1 MLCSNCGKEL
11 VGIPA
16 ICEDCGTGP
25 EPKPN
30 PCPSCGSGTHVRAVA
45 CPKCGA
51 ALEATAESGKK
62 GRGLRLISIV
72 FNIIIAVVFVSTY
85 LYLASPPAA
94 VEPVVTAASNLIVA
108 SVGYTAIPLDSI
120 IASPP
125 VLPRVTHYGQMGS
138 ERGSVGFLM
147 NHTSPI
153 PGILVNTTEQLTI
166 YAVYKEP
173 TTNTAAASAGR
184 FEDVTDKAA
193 FQSSNTAAVTV
204 TTDGLVRAV
213 ASGAANITVSYTAI
227 PGSANLTAAAEGKIP
242 ITVTANVSVT
252 VK

>member
-11 VGIPA
+11 VGTPA

-25 EPKPN
+25 APEPN
-30 PCPSCGSGTHVRAVA
+30 PCPSCGSGTHVRAIA

-51 ALEATAESGKK
+51 ALEATTESGKK
-62 GRGLRLISIV
+62 GRGLRSISIA
-72 FNIIIAVVFVSTY
+72 FNILIAAVFVSTF

-94 VEPVVTAASNLIVA
+94 VEPVVTAASNLVVA

-125 VLPRVTHYGQMGS
+125 VLPRVTQYFFTY
-138 ERGSVGFLM
+138 VV
-147 NHTSPI
+147 
-153 PGILVNTTEQLTI
+153 PGIPVNTTEQLTI
-166 YAVYKEP
+166 YAVYKAP
-173 TTNTAAASAGR
+173 STQGKFPSRNTATASAGR
-184 FEDVTDKAA
+184 FEDVTDKAV

-204 TTDGLVRAV
+204 TAEGLVRAV

-242 ITVTANVSVT
+242 ITVTVNVPAYVR
-252 VK
+252 

>member
-25 EPKPN
+25 EPEPN
-30 PCPSCGSGTHVRAVA
+30 PCPSCGSGTHVRAIA

-51 ALEATAESGKK
+51 ALEATAGPGKK
-62 GRGLRLISIV
+62 GRGLRSISIV
-72 FNIIIAVVFVSTY
+72 FNIVIAVVFVSTY
-85 LYLASPPAA
+85 LFLASPPAA
-94 VEPVVTAASNLIVA
+94 VEPVVTAASNLVVA

-125 VLPRVTHYGQMGS
+125 VLPRVTQYFFTY
-138 ERGSVGFLM
+138 VV
-147 NHTSPI
+147 
-153 PGILVNTTEQLTI
+153 PGIPVNTTEQLTI

-173 TTNTAAASAGR
+173 TTQGKFPSRNTATASAGR
-184 FEDVTDKAA
+184 FEDVTDKAV

-204 TTDGLVRAV
+204 TADGLVRAV
-213 ASGAANITVSYTAI
+213 ASGTANITVSYTAI

-242 ITVTANVSVT
+242 ITVTVNVSVI
-252 VK
+252 VR

>member
-25 EPKPN
+25 EPEPN
-30 PCPSCGSGTHVRAVA
+30 PCPSCGSGTHVRAIA

-51 ALEATAESGKK
+51 ALEATAGPGKK
-62 GRGLRLISIV
+62 GRGLRSISIV
-72 FNIIIAVVFVSTY
+72 FNIVIAVVFVSTY
-85 LYLASPPAA
+85 LFLASPPAA
-94 VEPVVTAASNLIVA
+94 VEPVVTAASNLVVA

-125 VLPRVTHYGQMGS
+125 ALPPTYV
-138 ERGSVGFLM
+138 
-147 NHTSPI
+147 I
-153 PGILVNTTEQLTI
+153 PGHTFFLGMPVNTIDQLTI
-166 YAVYKEP
+166 YAVYKKP
-173 TTNTAAASAGR
+173 TTQGKFPSRNTATASAGR
-184 FEDVTDKAA
+184 FEDVTDKAV

-204 TTDGLVRAV
+204 TADGIIRAV
-213 ASGAANITVSYTAI
+213 ASGTANITVSYTAI

-242 ITVTANVSVT
+242 ITVTVNVSVL
-252 VK
+252 VR

>member
-25 EPKPN
+25 EPEPN
-30 PCPSCGSGTHVRAVA
+30 PCPSCGSGTHVRAIA

-51 ALEATAESGKK
+51 ALEATAGPGKK
-62 GRGLRLISIV
+62 GRGLRSISIV
-72 FNIIIAVVFVSTY
+72 FNIVIAVVFVSTY
-85 LYLASPPAA
+85 LFLASPPAA
-94 VEPVVTAASNLIVA
+94 VEPVVTAASNLVVA

-125 VLPRVTHYGQMGS
+125 VLPRVTQYFFTY
-138 ERGSVGFLM
+138 VV
-147 NHTSPI
+147 
-153 PGILVNTTEQLTI
+153 PGIPVNTTEQLTI

-173 TTNTAAASAGR
+173 TTQGKFPSRNTATASAGR
-184 FEDVTDKAA
+184 FEDVTDKAV

-204 TTDGLVRAV
+204 TADGLVRAV

-242 ITVTANVSVT
+242 ITVTVNVPAYVR
-252 VK
+252 

>member
-25 EPKPN
+25 EPEPN
-30 PCPSCGSGTHVRAVA
+30 PCPSCGSGTHVRAIA

-51 ALEATAESGKK
+51 ALEATAGPGKK
-62 GRGLRLISIV
+62 GRGLRSISIV
-72 FNIIIAVVFVSTY
+72 FNIVIAVVFVSTY
-85 LYLASPPAA
+85 LFLASPPAA
-94 VEPVVTAASNLIVA
+94 VEPVVTAASNLVVA

-125 VLPRVTHYGQMGS
+125 VLPRVTQYAFTY
-138 ERGSVGFLM
+138 VK
-147 NHTSPI
+147 
-153 PGILVNTTEQLTI
+153 PGIPVNTTEQLTI

-173 TTNTAAASAGR
+173 TTQGKFPSRNTATASAGR
-184 FEDVTDKAA
+184 FEDVTDKAV

-204 TTDGLVRAV
+204 TADGLVRAV

-242 ITVTANVSVT
+242 ITVTVNVPAYVR
-252 VK
+252 

>member
-25 EPKPN
+25 EPEPN
-30 PCPSCGSGTHVRAVA
+30 PCPSCGSGTHVRAIA

-51 ALEATAESGKK
+51 ALEATAGPGKK
-62 GRGLRLISIV
+62 GRGLRSISIV
-72 FNIIIAVVFVSTY
+72 FNIVIAVVFVSTY
-85 LYLASPPAA
+85 LFLASPPAA
-94 VEPVVTAASNLIVA
+94 VEPVVTAASNLVVA

-125 VLPRVTHYGQMGS
+125 VLPRVTQYAFTY
-138 ERGSVGFLM
+138 VK
-147 NHTSPI
+147 
-153 PGILVNTTEQLTI
+153 PGIPVNTTEQLTI

-173 TTNTAAASAGR
+173 TTQGKFPSRNTATASAGR
-184 FEDVTDKAA
+184 FEDVTDKAV

-204 TTDGLVRAV
+204 TADGLVRAV

-242 ITVTANVSVT
+242 ITVTVNVFVI
-252 VK
+252 VR

>member
-25 EPKPN
+25 EPEPN
-30 PCPSCGSGTHVRAVA
+30 PCPSCGSGTHVRAIA

-51 ALEATAESGKK
+51 ALEATAGPGKK
-62 GRGLRLISIV
+62 GRGLRSISIV
-72 FNIIIAVVFVSTY
+72 FNIVIAVVFVSTY
-85 LYLASPPAA
+85 LFLASPPAA
-94 VEPVVTAASNLIVA
+94 VEPVVTAASNLVVA

-125 VLPRVTHYGQMGS
+125 ALPPTYV
-138 ERGSVGFLM
+138 
-147 NHTSPI
+147 I
-153 PGILVNTTEQLTI
+153 PGHTFFLGMPVNTIDQLTI
-166 YAVYKEP
+166 YAVYKKP
-173 TTNTAAASAGR
+173 TTQGKFPSRNTATASTGR
-184 FEDVTDKAA
+184 FEDVTDKAV
-193 FQSSNTAAVTV
+193 FQSSNTAVVTV
-204 TTDGLVRAV
+204 TADGLIQAV

-242 ITVTANVSVT
+242 ITVTVNVPAYVR
-252 VK
+252 

>member
-25 EPKPN
+25 EPEPN
-30 PCPSCGSGTHVRAVA
+30 PCPSCGSGTHVRAIA

-51 ALEATAESGKK
+51 ALEATAGPGKK
-62 GRGLRLISIV
+62 GRGLRSISIV
-72 FNIIIAVVFVSTY
+72 FNIVIAVVFVSTY
-85 LYLASPPAA
+85 LFLASPPAA
-94 VEPVVTAASNLIVA
+94 VEPVVTAASNLVVA

-125 VLPRVTHYGQMGS
+125 VLPRVTQYAFTY
-138 ERGSVGFLM
+138 VK
-147 NHTSPI
+147 
-153 PGILVNTTEQLTI
+153 PGIPVNTTEQLTI

-173 TTNTAAASAGR
+173 TTQGKFPSRNTATASAGR
-184 FEDVTDKAA
+184 FEDVTDKAV
-193 FQSSNTAAVTV
+193 FQSSNTAVVTV
-204 TTDGLVRAV
+204 TADGLIQAV

-242 ITVTANVSVT
+242 ITVTVNVPAYVR
-252 VK
+252 

>member
-25 EPKPN
+25 EPEPN
-30 PCPSCGSGTHVRAVA
+30 PCPSCGSGTHVRAIA

-51 ALEATAESGKK
+51 ALEATAGPGKK
-62 GRGLRLISIV
+62 GRGLRSISIV
-72 FNIIIAVVFVSTY
+72 FNIVIAVVFVSTY
-85 LYLASPPAA
+85 LFLASPPAA
-94 VEPVVTAASNLIVA
+94 VEPVVTAASNLVVA

-125 VLPRVTHYGQMGS
+125 VLPRVTQYFFTY
-138 ERGSVGFLM
+138 VV
-147 NHTSPI
+147 
-153 PGILVNTTEQLTI
+153 PGIPVNTTEQLTI

-173 TTNTAAASAGR
+173 TTQGKFPSRNTATASAGR
-184 FEDVTDKAA
+184 FEDVTDKAV
-193 FQSSNTAAVTV
+193 FQSSNTAVVTV
-204 TTDGLVRAV
+204 TADGLIQAV

-242 ITVTANVSVT
+242 ITVTVNVPAYVR
-252 VK
+252 

>member
-25 EPKPN
+25 EPEPN
-30 PCPSCGSGTHVRAVA
+30 PCPSCGSGTHVRAIA

-51 ALEATAESGKK
+51 ALEATAGPGKK
-62 GRGLRLISIV
+62 GRGLRSISIV
-72 FNIIIAVVFVSTY
+72 FNIVIAVVFVSTY
-85 LYLASPPAA
+85 LFLASPPAA
-94 VEPVVTAASNLIVA
+94 VEPVVTAASNLVVA

-125 VLPRVTHYGQMGS
+125 VLPRVTQYAFTY
-138 ERGSVGFLM
+138 VK
-147 NHTSPI
+147 
-153 PGILVNTTEQLTI
+153 PGIPVNTTEQLTI

-173 TTNTAAASAGR
+173 ATQGKFPSRNTATASAGR
-184 FEDVTDKAA
+184 FEDVTDKAV
-193 FQSSNTAAVTV
+193 FQSSNTAVVTV
-204 TTDGLVRAV
+204 TADGLIQAV

-242 ITVTANVSVT
+242 ITVTVNVFVN
-252 VK
+252 VR

>member
-25 EPKPN
+25 EPEPN
-30 PCPSCGSGTHVRAVA
+30 PCPSCGSGTHVRAIA

-51 ALEATAESGKK
+51 ALEATAGPGKK
-62 GRGLRLISIV
+62 GRGLRSISIV
-72 FNIIIAVVFVSTY
+72 FNIVIAVVFVSTY
-85 LYLASPPAA
+85 LFLASPPAA
-94 VEPVVTAASNLIVA
+94 VEPVVTAASNLVVA

-125 VLPRVTHYGQMGS
+125 VLPRVTQYFFTY
-138 ERGSVGFLM
+138 VV
-147 NHTSPI
+147 
-153 PGILVNTTEQLTI
+153 PGIPVNTTEQLTI

-173 TTNTAAASAGR
+173 TTQGKFPSRNTATASAGR
-184 FEDVTDKAA
+184 FEDVTDKAV

-204 TTDGLVRAV
+204 TADGIIRAV

-242 ITVTANVSVT
+242 ITVTVNVFVN
-252 VK
+252 VR

>member
-25 EPKPN
+25 EPEPN
-30 PCPSCGSGTHVRAVA
+30 PCPSCGSGTHVRAIA

-51 ALEATAESGKK
+51 ALEATAGPGKK
-62 GRGLRLISIV
+62 GRGLRSISIG
-72 FNIIIAVVFVSTY
+72 FNIVIAVVFVSTY
-85 LYLASPPAA
+85 LFLASPPAA
-94 VEPVVTAASNLIVA
+94 VEPVVTAASNLVVA

-125 VLPRVTHYGQMGS
+125 ALPPTYV
-138 ERGSVGFLM
+138 
-147 NHTSPI
+147 I
-153 PGILVNTTEQLTI
+153 PGHTFFLGMPVNTIDQLTI
-166 YAVYKEP
+166 YAVYKKP
-173 TTNTAAASAGR
+173 TTQGKFPSRNTATASAGR
-184 FEDVTDKAA
+184 FEDVTDKAV
-193 FQSSNTAAVTV
+193 FQSSNTAVVTV
-204 TTDGLVRAV
+204 TADGLIQAV

-242 ITVTANVSVT
+242 ITVTVNVPAYVR
-252 VK
+252 

>member
-25 EPKPN
+25 EPEPN
-30 PCPSCGSGTHVRAVA
+30 PCPSCGSGTHVRAIA

-51 ALEATAESGKK
+51 ALEATAGPGKK
-62 GRGLRLISIV
+62 GRGLRSISIV
-72 FNIIIAVVFVSTY
+72 FNIVIAVVFVSTY
-85 LYLASPPAA
+85 LFLASPPAA
-94 VEPVVTAASNLIVA
+94 VEPVVTAASNLVVA

-125 VLPRVTHYGQMGS
+125 VLPRVTQYAFTY
-138 ERGSVGFLM
+138 VK
-147 NHTSPI
+147 
-153 PGILVNTTEQLTI
+153 PGIPVNTTEQLTI

-173 TTNTAAASAGR
+173 TTQGKFPSRNTATASAGR
-184 FEDVTDKAA
+184 FEDVTDKAV
-193 FQSSNTAAVTV
+193 FQSSNTAVVTV
-204 TTDGLVRAV
+204 TADGLIQAV

-242 ITVTANVSVT
+242 ITVTVNVSVL
-252 VK
+252 VR

>member
-25 EPKPN
+25 EPEPN
-30 PCPSCGSGTHVRAVA
+30 PCPSCGSGTHVRAIA

-51 ALEATAESGKK
+51 ALEATAGPGKK
-62 GRGLRLISIV
+62 GRGLRSISIV
-72 FNIIIAVVFVSTY
+72 FNIVIAVVFVSTY
-85 LYLASPPAA
+85 LFLASPPAA
-94 VEPVVTAASNLIVA
+94 VEPVVTAASNLVVA

-125 VLPRVTHYGQMGS
+125 VLPRVTQYAFTY
-138 ERGSVGFLM
+138 VK
-147 NHTSPI
+147 
-153 PGILVNTTEQLTI
+153 PGIPVNTTEQLTI

-173 TTNTAAASAGR
+173 TTQGKFPSRNTATASAGR
-184 FEDVTDKAA
+184 FEDVTDKAV

-204 TTDGLVRAV
+204 TADGLVRAV

-242 ITVTANVSVT
+242 ITVTVNVSVI
-252 VK
+252 VR

>member
-25 EPKPN
+25 EPEPN
-30 PCPSCGSGTHVRAVA
+30 PCPSCGSGTHVRAIA

-51 ALEATAESGKK
+51 ALEATAGPGKK
-62 GRGLRLISIV
+62 GRGLRSISIV
-72 FNIIIAVVFVSTY
+72 FNIVIAVVFVSTY
-85 LYLASPPAA
+85 LFLASPPAA
-94 VEPVVTAASNLIVA
+94 VEPVVTAASNLVVA

-125 VLPRVTHYGQMGS
+125 VLPRVTQYFFTY
-138 ERGSVGFLM
+138 VV
-147 NHTSPI
+147 
-153 PGILVNTTEQLTI
+153 PGIPVNTTEQLTI

-173 TTNTAAASAGR
+173 TTQGKFPSRNTATASAGR
-184 FEDVTDKAA
+184 FEDVTDKAV

-204 TTDGLVRAV
+204 TADGLVRAV
-213 ASGAANITVSYTAI
+213 ASGTANITVSYTAI

-242 ITVTANVSVT
+242 ITVTVNVPAYVR
-252 VK
+252 

>member
-1 MLCSNCGKEL
+1 VNVMLCSNCGKEL

-25 EPKPN
+25 EPEPN
-30 PCPSCGSGTHVRAVA
+30 PCPSCGSGTHVRAIA

-51 ALEATAESGKK
+51 ALEATAGPGKK
-62 GRGLRLISIV
+62 GRGLRSISIV
-72 FNIIIAVVFVSTY
+72 FNIVIAVVFVSTY
-85 LYLASPPAA
+85 LFLASPPAA
-94 VEPVVTAASNLIVA
+94 VEPVVTAASNLVVA

-125 VLPRVTHYGQMGS
+125 VLPRVTQYFFTY
-138 ERGSVGFLM
+138 VV
-147 NHTSPI
+147 
-153 PGILVNTTEQLTI
+153 PGIPVNTTEQLTI

-173 TTNTAAASAGR
+173 TTQGKFPSRNTATASAGR
-184 FEDVTDKAA
+184 FEDVTDKAV

-204 TTDGLVRAV
+204 TADGLVRAV

-242 ITVTANVSVT
+242 ITVTVNVSVL
-252 VK
+252 VR

>member
-25 EPKPN
+25 EPEPN
-30 PCPSCGSGTHVRAVA
+30 PCPSCGSGTHVRAIA

-51 ALEATAESGKK
+51 ALEATAGPGKK
-62 GRGLRLISIV
+62 GRGLRSISIV
-72 FNIIIAVVFVSTY
+72 FNIVIAVVFVSTY
-85 LYLASPPAA
+85 LFLASPPAA
-94 VEPVVTAASNLIVA
+94 VEPVVTAASNLVVA

-125 VLPRVTHYGQMGS
+125 ALPPTYV
-138 ERGSVGFLM
+138 
-147 NHTSPI
+147 I
-153 PGILVNTTEQLTI
+153 PGHTFFLGMPVNTIDQLTI
-166 YAVYKEP
+166 YAVYKKP
-173 TTNTAAASAGR
+173 TTQGKFPSRNTATASAGR
-184 FEDVTDKAA
+184 FEDVTDKAV
-193 FQSSNTAAVTV
+193 FQSSNTAVVTV
-204 TTDGLVRAV
+204 TADGLIQAV

-242 ITVTANVSVT
+242 ITVTVNVPAYVR
-252 VK
+252 

>member
-25 EPKPN
+25 EPEPN
-30 PCPSCGSGTHVRAVA
+30 PCPSCGSGTHVRAIA

-51 ALEATAESGKK
+51 ALEATAGPGKK
-62 GRGLRLISIV
+62 GRGLRSISIV
-72 FNIIIAVVFVSTY
+72 FNIVIAVVFVSTY
-85 LYLASPPAA
+85 LFLASPPAA
-94 VEPVVTAASNLIVA
+94 VEPVVTAASNLVVA

-125 VLPRVTHYGQMGS
+125 ALPPTYV
-138 ERGSVGFLM
+138 
-147 NHTSPI
+147 I
-153 PGILVNTTEQLTI
+153 PGHTFFLGMPVNTIDQLTI
-166 YAVYKEP
+166 YAVYKKP
-173 TTNTAAASAGR
+173 TTQGKFPSRNTATASAGR
-184 FEDVTDKAA
+184 FEDVTDKAV

-204 TTDGLVRAV
+204 TADGIIRAV

-242 ITVTANVSVT
+242 ITVTVNVPAYVR
-252 VK
+252 

>member
-125 VLPRVTHYGQMGS
+125 VLPRVTQYAFTF
-138 ERGSVGFLM
+138 VK
-147 NHTSPI
+147 
-153 PGILVNTTEQLTI
+153 PGIPVNTTEQLTI

-184 FEDVTDKAA
+184 FEDVTDKAV

-204 TTDGLVRAV
+204 TTDGLVRAM

-227 PGSANLTAAAEGKIP
+227 PGSANLTAAAEGKVP
-242 ITVTANVSVT
+242 ITVTVNVPAYVR
-252 VK
+252 

>member
-25 EPKPN
+25 EPEPN
-30 PCPSCGSGTHVRAVA
+30 PCPSCGSGTHVRAIA

-51 ALEATAESGKK
+51 ALEATAGPGKK
-62 GRGLRLISIV
+62 GRGLRSISIV
-72 FNIIIAVVFVSTY
+72 FNIVIAVVFVSTY
-85 LYLASPPAA
+85 LFLASPPAA
-94 VEPVVTAASNLIVA
+94 VEPVVTAASNLVVA

-125 VLPRVTHYGQMGS
+125 VLPRVTQYAFTY
-138 ERGSVGFLM
+138 VK
-147 NHTSPI
+147 
-153 PGILVNTTEQLTI
+153 PGIPVNTTEQLTI

-173 TTNTAAASAGR
+173 TTQGKFPSRNTATASAGR
-184 FEDVTDKAA
+184 FEDVTDKAV

-204 TTDGLVRAV
+204 TADGLVRAV

-242 ITVTANVSVT
+242 ITVTVNVSVL
-252 VK
+252 VR